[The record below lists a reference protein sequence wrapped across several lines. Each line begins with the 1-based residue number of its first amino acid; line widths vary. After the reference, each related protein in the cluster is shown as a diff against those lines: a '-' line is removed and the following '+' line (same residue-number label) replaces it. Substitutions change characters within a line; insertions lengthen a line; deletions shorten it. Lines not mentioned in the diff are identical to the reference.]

1 MYTGRSLDGDLLK
14 KVDELNPCS
23 EKKNLN
29 CIGPFTGY
37 RRTYTSIYKMHLFI
51 YIYNLF

>member
-23 EKKNLN
+23 EKNLN

-51 YIYNLF
+51 YIYNLV